1 VSRGPSKI
9 IHRGPKGSPN
19 SSGFH
24 LFRVQ
29 EAEHARSLDEPGAS
43 WAPRSC
49 VFKGEKLPPRCR
61 LLESYYRLHQAQR
74 SMFNQRTDKIGKPA
88 NRLAR
93 AFSLPKRKKI
103 KRTGARSHLRS
114 AAVKGAS
121 PPPFSAASTHAIK
134 PTRPRPSP
142 ITPHATPP
150 NRSLAERNPPSHLH

>member
-93 AFSLPKRKKI
+93 AFSLPKRKKNQTDGSSLASEI
-103 KRTGARSHLRS
+103 GGR
-114 AAVKGAS
+114 KGS
-121 PPPFSAASTHAIK
+121 LASTLLCRFHPRYKTHSSPSVTNHAPRHPTKSLPRREK
-134 PTRPRPSP
+134 PT
-142 ITPHATPP
+142 
-150 NRSLAERNPPSHLH
+150 